1 VLLLITGASGVGKT
15 SARIAIEGKLG
26 AAVECVELHHVLPP
40 SSPAQMNRVWRQHA
54 AEVAVG
60 RAIELQA
67 EGRHLLLAGDPVPA
81 IEIVAAPSS
90 PGLNAVAVCL
100 FHADPDAQ
108 AARLAERGDHAGLA
122 LLPDHEA
129 FADWMRCQATDPLYM
144 SHVAS
149 ADGWDAMRWDRL
161 PRVAACWA
169 MEVIDTSHLSRSEVA
184 SRALAWCH
192 EALKGT
198 APLLH
203 VPSD

>member
-15 SARIAIEGKLG
+15 SARIAIEGELG

-40 SSPAQMNRVWRQHA
+40 SSPAQINRVWRQHA

-60 RAIELQA
+60 RAIELQT

-90 PGLNAVAVCL
+90 PGLNAAAVCL

-122 LLPDHEA
+122 LLPDHQA
-129 FADWMRCQATDPLYM
+129 FADWMRCQATDPLHM
-144 SHVAS
+144 PHVAS

-169 MEVIDTSHLSRSEVA
+169 MEVIDTSHLSRPEVA
-184 SRALAWCH
+184 SRALAWCR
-192 EALKGT
+192 EALEGT

>member
-1 VLLLITGASGVGKT
+1 MLLLITGASGVGKT
-15 SARIAIEGKLG
+15 SARIAIEGELG

-60 RAIELQA
+60 RAIELQT

-100 FHADPDAQ
+100 LHADPDAQ

-122 LLPDHEA
+122 LLPDHQA
-129 FADWMRCQATDPLYM
+129 FADWMRCQATDPVRT
-144 SHVAS
+144 SHGPQWTVVELS
-149 ADGWDAMRWDRL
+149 T
-161 PRVAACWA
+161 V
-169 MEVIDTSHLSRSEVA
+169 DTSAPSSWPAGTRHAQTVRPPGSTV
-184 SRALAWCH
+184 H
-192 EALKGT
+192 EPQ
-198 APLLH
+198 APR
-203 VPSD
+203 